1 MISVNRDGIARTVV
15 EDKSATFIDRAF
27 KTWFH
32 WLDESN
38 ELIWMSERD
47 GYNHLYLVDVPQGKI
62 KRQITSGPWMVR
74 AVQEVDAKN
83 QMIYFYACGL
93 RHGEDPYH
101 EHYARTSFNG
111 ADFKLLTD
119 IDATHEVTVSP
130 HGKYFVARST
140 RADQKPATELRRRSD
155 GHRIALL
162 EESNIDALH
171 AKSFPMPQRF
181 TAKGRDGKTDIWGV
195 IFTPSNL
202 DPKKKYPVIEMIYAG
217 PHDYHVPKAFYS
229 YWLPQP
235 LAELGFVVVQIDG
248 MGTNWRGKAFHDVAW
263 QNLKDA
269 GFPDRKLWLKAAAK
283 DRSYMDLSRVGIFGG
298 SAGGQNAMGAL
309 LWHNDFY
316 HAAAADC
323 GCHDNRMDKIWWNE
337 AWMGWPI
344 GPHYAANSNV
354 DNAHLLKGH
363 LLLTVG
369 EGDTNVDP
377 ASTMQVVDAL
387 IKADKDFDLLVIPG
401 MGHGAGASSPYA
413 RRRMH
418 DFFIRHLWNREPRQ
432 D

>member
-1 MISVNRDGIARTVV
+1 MKPAILILFFLPLCALAQGSKQDYERANGWRKAMDNTMFRHRIYPLWSDDGEILTYTTQINAKEQETVRVICATGEKEVLETTPLKKRPRKRHSYNARNRVPAYKGAPLSPDKQLELIVKDHNLWFKGEDSPLTHDGSETNYYEGKKEIFWSPDSEYAVLIKTIPGDEREVTYVESSPKDQLQPKVHRYDYLKPGDRVPVSKPVLFRRSDRCIIPIDDALFSIPWAISYVRWAPDSQSFTFLYDQRGHQVLRMISVNRDGIARTVV

-171 AKSFPMPQRF
+171 AKSFPMPQ
-181 TAKGRDGKTDIWGV
+181 
-195 IFTPSNL
+195 
-202 DPKKKYPVIEMIYAG
+202 
-217 PHDYHVPKAFYS
+217 
-229 YWLPQP
+229 
-235 LAELGFVVVQIDG
+235 
-248 MGTNWRGKAFHDVAW
+248 
-263 QNLKDA
+263 
-269 GFPDRKLWLKAAAK
+269 
-283 DRSYMDLSRVGIFGG
+283 
-298 SAGGQNAMGAL
+298 
-309 LWHNDFY
+309 
-316 HAAAADC
+316 
-323 GCHDNRMDKIWWNE
+323 
-337 AWMGWPI
+337 
-344 GPHYAANSNV
+344 
-354 DNAHLLKGH
+354 
-363 LLLTVG
+363 
-369 EGDTNVDP
+369 
-377 ASTMQVVDAL
+377 
-387 IKADKDFDLLVIPG
+387 
-401 MGHGAGASSPYA
+401 
-413 RRRMH
+413 
-418 DFFIRHLWNREPRQ
+418 
-432 D
+432 